1 MYLSHFENVW
11 LSLCFGIYTF
21 LLQALIQH
29 LTSDLMSP
37 YLAVHRNT
45 SFCFSHHFCLSQKCH
60 CLRQSAISNKPVEH
74 VLHPLLLSF
83 IPLFITQSVISF
95 DSFFFFPTGV
105 DFRSLN
111 ISLQSSL
118 ANIVLY

>member
-74 VLHPLLLSF
+74 VLSFSLSF
-83 IPLFITQSVISF
+83 LSLSLSQSSLLTV
-95 DSFFFFPTGV
+95 FFFPTGV